1 MKPMQTIQLNNITKT
16 FVEHTWR
23 TILGLRSPST
33 VTALNDVSLSIP
45 PGEIFGLLGP
55 NGAGKTTLIKI
66 LATLILPDSGEAS
79 ICGHDLVRQ
88 PQHVRNVI
96 GFVNS
101 NERSFYW
108 RLTGRQNLSFFASLW
123 NLSDPEKTRRIEQ
136 LFDLVGLSE
145 KADTRFVKYSSGQQ
159 QRLSLARALLPDPE
173 ILLMDEP
180 TRSLDPVA
188 ASGLQKFAK
197 TELAG
202 KRGKTILW
210 CTHNLKE
217 AEDVCDTLAIIHKGT
232 VMATGSLKQ
241 MQSLMEVRGLY
252 HLRIATQSYDT
263 LQKTGISLS
272 NVIQNN
278 GMMELEVKEKE
289 ENIPALL
296 NRLIQDNIRVYACNR
311 KEIPLEDIF
320 EKLVKSQE

>member
-1 MKPMQTIQLNNITKT
+1 MEPIQLNNITKT
-16 FVEHTWR
+16 FVERTWR
-23 TILGLRSPST
+23 TSLGLSSPST
-33 VTALNDVSLSIP
+33 VTALNGVSLSIP
-45 PGEIFGLLGP
+45 AGQIFGLLGP

-88 PQHVRNVI
+88 PQHVRNTI

-123 NLSDPEKTRRIEQ
+123 NLTDPEKTRRIER
-136 LFDLVGLSE
+136 LFDLVGLNE
-145 KADTRFVKYSSGQQ
+145 KADTRFLKYSSGQQ
-159 QRLSLARALLPDPE
+159 QRLSLARALLPDPK

-188 ASGLQKFAK
+188 ASGLQEFAK

-217 AEDVCDTLAIIHKGT
+217 AEDVCDTLAIIHKGS
-232 VMATGSLKQ
+232 VMAAGSLKQ
-241 MQSLMEVRGLY
+241 MQSLMEVRGRY
-252 HLRIATQSYDT
+252 HLRIATKSYEAF
-263 LQKTGISLS
+263 KRTGISPS

-278 GMMELEVKEKE
+278 GVMELEVKEKE

-296 NRLIQDNIRVYACNR
+296 NRLVQDNISVFACNQ
-311 KEIPLEDIF
+311 KEIPLEKIF
-320 EKLVKSQE
+320 ENIVKKG